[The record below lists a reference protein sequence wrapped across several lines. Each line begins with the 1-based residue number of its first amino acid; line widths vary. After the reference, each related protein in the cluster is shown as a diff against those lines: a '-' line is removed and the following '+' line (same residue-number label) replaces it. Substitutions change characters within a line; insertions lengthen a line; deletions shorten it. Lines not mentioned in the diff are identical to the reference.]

1 MDAAAT
7 VYGEEWAGVYD
18 DWLAWHDEAEP
29 APLIDLLASLAR
41 GGPALELGVGTGRFA
56 LPLVRRGIA
65 VRGIEASPAMVQRLR
80 AKPDGDRVRVFLG
93 DMADVAVLGR
103 FPLIFCVTNTLFCLP
118 DAQAQARCFRNAA
131 LHLVDDGLFVVE
143 GVVMARGWTTHAEDR
158 DAAGVHI
165 HTDTQHDEAAQ
176 VITTDTTLTRDG
188 EVHRLSAR
196 YRYAWPDEL
205 DTFAAA
211 AGLRLRDRR
220 GDWGVGPFT
229 ADTRRHVSIYER
241 A

>member
-1 MDAAAT
+1 
-7 VYGEEWAGVYD
+7 
-18 DWLAWHDEAEP
+18 
-29 APLIDLLASLAR
+29 
-41 GGPALELGVGTGRFA
+41 
-56 LPLVRRGIA
+56 
-65 VRGIEASPAMVQRLR
+65 
-80 AKPDGDRVRVFLG
+80 
-93 DMADVAVLGR
+93 MADVAVLGR

-118 DAQAQARCFRNAA
+118 DAEAQARCFRNAA
-131 LHLVDDGLFVVE
+131 LHLADDGLFVVE

-158 DAAGVHI
+158 DAAGDVHI

-205 DTFAAA
+205 DAFAAA
-211 AGLRLRDRR
+211 AGLRLRERR